1 MGGSVQV
8 FTDRQIDLMM
18 PAAGDITANRA
29 KLAAQLNQT
38 DIQRNAGFAAIAD
51 ARIASLQAAIDGLG
65 AKYDALKA
73 AELAEKTALI
83 TEYQDI
89 KNKCLNLPTS
99 I

>member
-8 FTDRQIDLMM
+8 FTDRQLDLMM
-18 PAAGDITANRA
+18 PAVGDITANRT
-29 KLAAQLNQT
+29 KLQAQLNQT
-38 DIQRNAGFAAIAD
+38 DVQRNAGFAAIAD
-51 ARIASLQAAIDGLG
+51 ARIAALQAAIDGLD
-65 AKYDALKA
+65 AKYDAMKA

-89 KNKCLNLPTS
+89 KTKCQNLPTS